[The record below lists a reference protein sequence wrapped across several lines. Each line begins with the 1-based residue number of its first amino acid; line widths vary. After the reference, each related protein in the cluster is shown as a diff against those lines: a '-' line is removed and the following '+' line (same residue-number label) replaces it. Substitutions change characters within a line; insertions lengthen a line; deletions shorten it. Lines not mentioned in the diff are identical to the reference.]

1 MSDLRELYQEII
13 LDHNRK
19 PKNFG
24 DLPNFNRTAK
34 GHNPLCGDMV
44 TIYLIVDDG
53 VVQDVKFDGKI
64 KNNMKITD
72 IDKEI
77 KKKIVSDR
85 QKEYGDYQ
93 YNFTILAE
101 LFTLI
106 LAANLKKKIKPHQV
120 GQLMMTLKLFRSTRG
135 YKADNYHDLSV
146 YNDMTFDLH
155 KKDIDKNDKNR

>member
-1 MSDLRELYQEII
+1 M
-13 LDHNRK
+13 
-19 PKNFG
+19 
-24 DLPNFNRTAK
+24 LPLSFLGNAPSLFVFFCHT
-34 GHNPLCGDMV
+34 
-44 TIYLIVDDG
+44 
-53 VVQDVKFDGKI
+53 F

-106 LAANLKKKIKPHQV
+106 LAPNLKK
-120 GQLMMTLKLFRSTRG
+120 
-135 YKADNYHDLSV
+135 KADNYHDLSV